1 MNYNQFSSIYV
12 EESQFSREKL
22 QFFFDTA
29 FKDAD
34 ADLLR
39 SQYKALR
46 DLEFKTKFDF
56 VTESVD
62 ISTLFENLTYAFDVF
77 ASTSGVNFIYCGN
90 TTSPIMGNARILAK
104 AFLNLL
110 SNAFLYGNSK
120 LVTIKTL
127 EIDHHIQIEV
137 QSGGFFPFHNS
148 SGRGLSFVQR
158 TCNYLNGQFL
168 IESKKD
174 SSKAIMCFKRIESP
188 KPHTDTRYD
197 FQNLLSDRLSPVY
210 VEIFGMCYH

>member
-1 MNYNQFSSIYV
+1 MNYNHLSSIYTD
-12 EESQFSREKL
+12 EFQFSREKM

-34 ADLLR
+34 AGLLR

-46 DLEFKTKFDF
+46 ELEFKTDFDF
-56 VTESVD
+56 VTETVD
-62 ISTLFENLTYAFDVF
+62 VSTLCENLTSAFDVF

-90 TTSPIMGNARILAK
+90 TTSAIMGNTRVLAK

-110 SNAFLYGNSK
+110 SNAFLHGNSK

-127 EIDHHIQIEV
+127 EIDQHIQIEV
-137 QSGGFFPFHNS
+137 QSGGIFPFNNAF
-148 SGRGLSFVQR
+148 GKGLSFVQR

-168 IESKKD
+168 IESRKE
-174 SSKAIMCFKRIESP
+174 SSKAIMCFKKSEIQ
-188 KPHTDTRYD
+188 KPYTDTKYD